1 LLKMRTVSAQPLNV
15 SLSSELEME
24 SVAARRDGNGE
35 GWGRW
40 ARGWSAAGHD
50 VLRLDQARSGARG
63 AGCSCMLPAGRAG
76 RTACGAAA
84 RTRAQRLCFVAGG
97 TGIGCASAQRWMHPH
112 LPEGPSLLSTTF
124 TSNARS
130 SSILAPAA
138 SSPII
143 TNILALFAKA
153 DMTVRGPARRRV
165 AGT

>member
-1 LLKMRTVSAQPLNV
+1 MRYVVP
-15 SLSSELEME
+15 
-24 SVAARRDGNGE
+24 RR
-35 GWGRW
+35 
-40 ARGWSAAGHD
+40 
-50 VLRLDQARSGARG
+50 
-63 AGCSCMLPAGRAG
+63 
-76 RTACGAAA
+76 
-84 RTRAQRLCFVAGG
+84 RAQLLCFVAGG
-97 TGIGCASAQRWMHPH
+97 TGCASAQRWMHPH

-153 DMTVRGPARRRV
+153 DMTVRGPPRRRV